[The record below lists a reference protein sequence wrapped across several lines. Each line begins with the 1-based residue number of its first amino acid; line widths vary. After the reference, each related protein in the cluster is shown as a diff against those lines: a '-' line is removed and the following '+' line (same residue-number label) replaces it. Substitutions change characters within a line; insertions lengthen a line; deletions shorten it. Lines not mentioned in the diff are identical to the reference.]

1 MAEVL
6 EIFDFFTEDNE
17 KSPMKSETTIV
28 VTSQQESYSDFSEE
42 DSVDEYSTEYDFSNL
57 GQKLLCPEA
66 EAYDKVQQFS

>member
-6 EIFDFFTEDNE
+6 ENYDFFTEDNE
-17 KSPMKSETTIV
+17 KGPMKSETTIV
-28 VTSQQESYSDFSEE
+28 VTSQQESYSNFSEE
-42 DSVDEYSTEYDFSNL
+42 DSVDEYSTEYDLSNL

>member
-1 MAEVL
+1 
-6 EIFDFFTEDNE
+6 
-17 KSPMKSETTIV
+17 MKSETTIV

-42 DSVDEYSTEYDFSNL
+42 DSVDEYSTEYDLSNL